1 MKGNRTRKEW
11 LISHL
16 KNFLFSLFL
25 GLFGGSVCGAV
36 ILSLC
41 GLAGR
46 LQTTGAEYLGYWS
59 PGVLLVGAMYG
70 GPFGAIAGPVAYLL
84 IVRTTGLKKTIVP
97 AAIGTIACGF
107 AGSLY
112 TPMLGLPAGI
122 LGFFVAVL
130 IVRFRQPHN
139 HPIQGSRSFHSDRFT
154 E

>member
-1 MKGNRTRKEW
+1 MKGNRTHKEW
-11 LISHL
+11 LISHFRD
-16 KNFLFSLFL
+16 FLFSLFL

-70 GPFGAIAGPVAYLL
+70 GLLGAIAVPIAYLL
-84 IVRTTGLKKTIVP
+84 VLRTTGFQRAIIP
-97 AAIGTIACGF
+97 ATIGTIVCGF

-112 TPMLGLPAGI
+112 TPMFGLPGGI
-122 LGFFVAVL
+122 VGFFISLL
-130 IVRFRQPHN
+130 IVRFGRPHSTRTN
-139 HPIQGSRSFHSDRFT
+139 SPPAA